1 MLRQNI
7 RVLLLKG
14 AALATTVYPSF
25 AARPMGDVDILV
37 RPEEA
42 TRAWQLLVD
51 SGWRPELSG
60 GEQFFEGHH
69 HLVGLVDP
77 MGLNLVLEVHRRM
90 LPSTGPFL
98 LDETEVWRD
107 ARAVMLGSSEAWV
120 PSDQHQL
127 LHLCVHFAWSHM
139 FIAGIGRTVRD
150 VATLLERG
158 EVDWDGFIALARRT
172 RAASCA
178 YWTLAMSRTLA
189 EARVPDD
196 SPEIAPAARAH
207 GAGERAGARP
217 DHVCAPR
224 RLPLHSPLAKHVERG
239 DPAGRLRAR
248 PCPALASR
256 ARRSWERSMSATG
269 RAGWRDSGRT

>member
-1 MLRQNI
+1 
-7 RVLLLKG
+7 
-14 AALATTVYPSF
+14 
-25 AARPMGDVDILV
+25 V

-77 MGLNLVLEVHRRM
+77 MGLNLVLEVHRAM
-90 LPSTGPFL
+90 LSSTGPFL

-172 RAASCA
+172 RATSCA

-189 EARVPDD
+189 EARVPDAVLKSLRPPGPMALAD
-196 SPEIAPAARAH
+196 AL
-207 GAGERAGARP
+207 ERAQIMSALLGACPSIHLLRSMWSAAIRPGASGHGHARP
-217 DHVCAPR
+217 WQVSEAFMGAFHVGHR
-224 RLPLHSPLAKHVERG
+224 
-239 DPAGRLRAR
+239 AGRMARLRAH
-248 PCPALASR
+248 L
-256 ARRSWERSMSATG
+256 RRWAAWLRFAGVVGIPRSIV
-269 RAGWRDSGRT
+269 